1 MEIFLFKALQL
12 VAALSLLVLIHE
24 FGHYIFARMFG
35 IRVEKF
41 YLFFNPWFSLLKYNP
56 ATGRI
61 EFGTWTGKDEKDHA
75 LLSLK
80 AGKDHTAEGDN
91 MAKWRRTIYGIGWLP
106 LGGYCKIA
114 GMIDE
119 SLDTEQ
125 MASEPQPWEFR
136 SKPAWQRLLVMVGG
150 VLFNFILAV
159 VIYVG
164 LIFSY
169 GDKGI
174 RYRDAYAGMDF
185 VPAAIQAGFRPG
197 DIPLMADGDEVEADM
212 PDSMMKLAEARI
224 VTVLRNGTDTV
235 EIKLPEQ
242 FLLDLNDDRGFF
254 TYRLPVVVASVMH
267 GEPAQKAGLQPD
279 DHIVA
284 IGDSITPSF
293 SQLTAALQAYAG
305 KRTDIIVERDG
316 NTMTLPVTP
325 SAEGT
330 LGFQLK
336 PIDQIYPV
344 FTVRYSL
351 LGSIPKG
358 WELGTTTLGNYVSSM
373 KHVFSPRG
381 AKSLGGFGT
390 LGSMF
395 PEQWNWYY
403 FWTLT
408 AFLSV
413 ALAFMNIIPI
423 PGLDG
428 GHVLFLLWEVITRRP
443 VPEKFLEYA
452 QMAGMAFLFLL
463 LIYANGNDIFRF
475 FLK

>member
-56 ATGRI
+56 TTGRI
-61 EFGTWTGKDEKDHA
+61 ELGTWTDKDEKDRA
-75 LLSLK
+75 LLSIRI
-80 AGKDHTAEGDN
+80 GKDHTSKGDN

-125 MASEPQPWEFR
+125 MAKDPQPWEFR

-169 GDKGI
+169 GEKGI

-197 DIPLMADGDEVEADM
+197 DIPLMADGEEVEADM
-212 PDSMMKLAEARI
+212 PDALIKLAEAKV
-224 VTVLRNGTDTV
+224 VTVLRNGTDSV
-235 EIKLPEQ
+235 EIRLPEQ
-242 FLLDLNDDRGFF
+242 FLFDLNDDRGFF
-254 TYRLPVVVASVMH
+254 AYRQPVVVASVMN

-279 DHIVA
+279 DRIVA
-284 IGDSITPSF
+284 VGDSLTPSYP
-293 SQLTAALQAYAG
+293 QLAAALQSYAG
-305 KRTDIIVERDG
+305 KNIFLRVARGSDEI
-316 NTMTLPVTP
+316 TLPVTP
-325 SAEGT
+325 TDEGT

-344 FTVRYSL
+344 FTTRYSL
-351 LGSIPKG
+351 LKSIPKG

-373 KHVFSPRG
+373 KHVFTPRG

-395 PEQWNWYY
+395 PERWNWYY
-403 FWTLT
+403 FWSLT

-413 ALAFMNIIPI
+413 ALAFMNIVPI

-428 GHVLFLLWEVITRRP
+428 GHVLFLLWEAVTRRP
-443 VPEKFLEYA
+443 LPEKFLEYA
-452 QMAGMAFLFLL
+452 QMTGMCLL
-463 LIYANGNDIFRF
+463 LLLLVYVNGNDIFRF
-475 FLK
+475 LLK